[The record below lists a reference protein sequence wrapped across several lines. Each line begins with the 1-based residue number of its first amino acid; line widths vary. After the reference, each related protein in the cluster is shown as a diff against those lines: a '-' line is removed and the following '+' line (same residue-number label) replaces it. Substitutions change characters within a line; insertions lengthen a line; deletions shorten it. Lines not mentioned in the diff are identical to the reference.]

1 MSSIKNVFS
10 FSMVGVVSC
19 VMLMGLVA
27 LSGCA
32 SITGKSTGQTTSDAV
47 ISSTVQTKLKND
59 DHLTFLPPI
68 DVDTERGVVNLTG
81 VVPTDFQR
89 ARAARLAQEVE
100 GVTSVNNKLRVRPW
114 LFRVQRLRRGR
125 VSQVLLQ
132 RQKAPRGSGR
142 DRGDARG
149 RSVQ

>member
-19 VMLMGLVA
+19 VVLMGLIG
-27 LSGCA
+27 LSGCG
-32 SITGKSTGQTTSDAV
+32 SITGKSTGQTTSDTV

-59 DHLTFLPPI
+59 GHLVFLPPI
-68 DVDTERGVVNLTG
+68 DVDTERGVVNLSG

-89 ARAARLAQEVE
+89 DRATRLAQEVE

-114 LFRVQRLRRGR
+114 LF
-125 VSQVLLQ
+125 
-132 RQKAPRGSGR
+132 
-142 DRGDARG
+142 
-149 RSVQ
+149 